1 MAHPGEAAIQLEAQ
15 DARTGRR
22 CRDEGDRLSHSVPKT
37 SAPRLPDPHR
47 RTDRDDHQHRVD
59 HLERGIVVRIE
70 HDPATAD
77 EPVTDRPPDQDRQDP
92 IPSGSTKRDHGQRDE
107 DDDHPEA
114 PGSPPGRQRIVRHDV
129 AGARRPQEDGPA
141 DQDAERRPGAETV
154 EHDQNRP
161 SWVSSTV
168 RAWPV
173 QRRSSM
179 NAHRRRWIAEGPSPA
194 SAALWRGHGYPLF
207 PAKAYAG

>member
-1 MAHPGEAAIQLEAQ
+1 M
-15 DARTGRR
+15 RTGRR
-22 CRDEGDRLSHSVPKT
+22 RRDEGDRLSHSVTKT
-37 SAPRLPDPHR
+37 SDPRPPDPHR

-114 PGSPPGRQRIVRHDV
+114 PGSPPGRQRIVRHDI
-129 AGARRPQEDGPA
+129 AGARRPQEEGPA
-141 DQDAERRPGAETV
+141 DQDGERRPGGDGRARSEQTELGVVDGAGLAGPAEV
-154 EHDQNRP
+154 VHECP
-161 SWVSSTV
+161 SSTMD
-168 RAWPV
+168 
-173 QRRSSM
+173 RR
-179 NAHRRRWIAEGPSPA
+179 GPSPA